1 MGLFWG
7 NDKPKQQQ
15 EQPPQQQPQKTPYG
29 NPVIDKET
37 FNNMHLSTLQSLGF
51 CANSSASGDTWL
63 EVMMPHLTHIIH
75 NIDDGVYKNNCHIR
89 EIKDMVKQLVEENK
103 ELRERIAHLEEQQ
116 ASAQSSSA
124 HRTSTSRSMAI

>member
-63 EVMMPHLTHIIH
+63 EVMMPNLTCLIH
-75 NIDDGVYKNNCHIR
+75 NINRSVYLNNVHIN
-89 EIKDMVKQLVEENK
+89 EIKDMMQQLLDENK
-103 ELRERIAHLEEQQ
+103 ALRERVDHLERQQ
-116 ASAQSSSA
+116 ASTQSSST
-124 HRTSTSRSMAI
+124 HRTNAPRSMAI

>member
-15 EQPPQQQPQKTPYG
+15 EQPPQKTPYG

-75 NIDDGVYKNNCHIR
+75 NIDEGVYKNNCHIR

-103 ELRERIAHLEEQQ
+103 ELRERITHLEEQQ
-116 ASAQSSSA
+116 ASAQTASTY
-124 HRTSTSRSMAI
+124 RTNHPRSMAI